1 MPGKRQ
7 TRIRT
12 SMLVILCAGVML
24 LGLYCTAPSANTS
37 NTDCLPERTIAWGS
51 GEEGLESWGS
61 GGDYLYAAS
70 VEPTTLDVWKWK
82 SDAVQKSNRCR
93 VADKNWLSIA
103 WMADGKFL
111 IYAWED
117 DAWLATIYVRDG
129 STGQTVRQ
137 FPKEKGWCVRLSRP
151 SQDGKYVAAW
161 AFPDV
166 DGPRVVGLAQL
177 RLGGIGPEAEKI
189 EWGPTLSGPIGVE
202 NVSRAIPSDDGV
214 HVAVAGWQ
222 HGAAVVNLREGKV
235 LWQKRPQNEICL
247 TDIALSPDN
256 KLVYAGGGEGCVY
269 GMKVQDGEIVS
280 QWWASPTGKSEY
292 GHRISTISVSPDG
305 RFVAA
310 GTGPE
315 GQVYL
320 FSTKDGKRRI
330 LNHGGSTIL
339 ITSFSPD
346 SKRLA
351 SFAAGQIKIW
361 KLPEEAEEPQA
372 GTTESDKQ
380 TSVETQPSK

>member
-1 MPGKRQ
+1 MPKKQ
-7 TRIRT
+7 QLRILTVLLLLVCT
-12 SMLVILCAGVML
+12 SVMVLGVFCNVHSE
-24 LGLYCTAPSANTS
+24 GTS
-37 NTDCLPERTIAWGS
+37 SVEYLPERIIAWGS
-51 GEEGLESWGS
+51 GEAGLESWGS
-61 GGDYLYAAS
+61 GGDYLYGAS

-82 SDAVQKSNRCR
+82 SDALQKSNRCR
-93 VADKNWLSIA
+93 VTDKNWLSIA
-103 WMADGKFL
+103 GLANGRFL
-111 IYAWED
+111 IYAWQD
-117 DAWLATIYVRDG
+117 DARLATVYLRDG
-129 STGQTVRQ
+129 STGQTIGQ
-137 FPKEKGWCVRLSRP
+137 FPKEKGWCERLSRP
-151 SQDGKYVAAW
+151 SQNGKFVAVW

-166 DGPRVVGLAQL
+166 DGPKTTGMDELF
-177 RLGGIGPEAEKI
+177 RLGLIEPEIKKI
-189 EWGPTLSGPIGVE
+189 EWGPMLSGAIGVA
-202 NVSRAIPSDDGV
+202 NVRRAIPSDDGI

-222 HGAAVVNLREGKV
+222 HGAAVVSIPEKKC
-235 LWQKRPQNEICL
+235 LWQKRPQNEVCF
-247 TDIALSPDN
+247 TDIAFSPDN
-256 KLVYAGGGEGCVY
+256 KLVYVGGGEGCVY

-351 SFAAGQIKIW
+351 SFAAGKIKIW
-361 KLPEEAEEPQA
+361 KLPEEEASPKTDKVAETKEA
-372 GTTESDKQ
+372 AK
-380 TSVETQPSK
+380 